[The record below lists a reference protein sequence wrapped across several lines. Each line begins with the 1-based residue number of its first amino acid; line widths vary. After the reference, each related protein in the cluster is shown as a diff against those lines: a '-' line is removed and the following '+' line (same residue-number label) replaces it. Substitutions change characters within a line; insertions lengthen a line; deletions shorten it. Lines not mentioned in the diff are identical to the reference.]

1 MPSFGADEQTL
12 ALQVCPKPEGHA
24 TALSI
29 DIITLRD
36 TCLLGPSVPYSL
48 GLRMRACH
56 LGILLCSRV
65 CQYTTLQPPFLQCS
79 LGMKVKARLTGV
91 VHAAGPANAAAAA
104 FDSFA
109 GCCALQDLVPV
120 VTPPGCG
127 PRMPAGACTLADPP
141 TQAAAQACCLS
152 CMRHVCTCEPLGS
165 QPAAET
171 L

>member
-24 TALSI
+24 TAISI

-48 GLRMRACH
+48 GLRMIACH

-65 CQYTTLQPPFLQCS
+65 CQ
-79 LGMKVKARLTGV
+79 ARPTGV

-104 FDSFA
+104 FDFFA

-165 QPAAET
+165 QPAAATDSSPSRRRHER
-171 L
+171 